1 MNTVVSLAG
10 SIDPSLEKSI
20 NKATKAL
27 GGIDL
32 KAAAI
37 GAAVAAGAVVAIK
50 ALADISKAAYDL
62 GKQFDAAYDAI
73 RIGTGATG
81 EQLEELEDSFKAV
94 YSSVPTSMEDA
105 SKAIADYNTRLGIT
119 GDTLE
124 SLSSQAIAVSQML
137 GVDLGTTIEASSQ
150 AFQQWGISTEDM
162 GKSMDYVFKV
172 SQATGKGFN
181 DLMSTVKTFGPQLQ
195 QLGFSFEQSAAMVG
209 QMEKAGL
216 DTNAVMGALKKS
228 AGEFAEQGLSISE
241 GFTKYYDAIKNA
253 RSETEAIT
261 IANDIFGKR
270 AGSSLA
276 AAIRS
281 GAMEIDAFTKSLN
294 ESDESIMKA
303 MWDTADFAEK
313 SQLLGQQFQVMVEP
327 LATEIFDGV
336 AELMPV
342 ISKVMQQ
349 LAPIIQKV
357 VEMAIPLVDE
367 IFVYVAD
374 FLEQRGPLLASLGEA
389 LLPLIVTV
397 LQALLPP
404 IMKLASEIL
413 PIITD
418 IVVALSPILNMLAS
432 MIGEV
437 LLQAINLIMP
447 IISNVIAVLSDLINF
462 VVNVFTLHWGDAW
475 HNIVDMFGH
484 EFGAIAGLAKAPLNT
499 VIGLINTVIAG
510 INALKIQI
518 PDWVPGLGG
527 KSFAINIPEIPMLA
541 SGGFTDGISIAGEAG
556 TEAVISFDKAFRD
569 KNINIWAQAGEM
581 LGLNIPD
588 GIFNLFGN
596 KNQSEKTEKTP
607 SFASFITDAFS
618 SVFNSDNSQ
627 TLTNFKSSESEKNI
641 FKVLENFVKLPDIIL
656 LNNMPKEK
664 EAPIL
669 LNFPQLPMFASGG
682 FTSGISIAGERD
694 TEAVISF
701 DSAYRDKNISIWAQ
715 AGEMLGV
722 STEAGAVVSFG
733 DIVFAPQISTSSG
746 EGADDLL
753 AKLEAKKTE
762 FIDFIKRELRKEME
776 KQYV

>member
-1 MNTVVSLAG
+1 MAPKIMQTVVKLAG
-10 SIDPSLEKSI
+10 SVDPSLEKSI

-37 GAAVAAGAVVAIK
+37 GAAVAAGAIVAVK
-50 ALADISKAAYDL
+50 ALADISKAAYQL
-62 GKQFDAAYDAI
+62 GTDFDAAYDAI

-105 SKAIADYNTRLGIT
+105 SKAIADYNTRLGVT

-124 SLSSQAIAVSQML
+124 GLSSQAIAVSQML
-137 GVDLGTTIEASSQ
+137 GEDLSSTIESSSQ

-228 AGEFAEQGLSISE
+228 AGEFAEQGLTISE

-281 GAMEIDAFTKSLN
+281 GAMEIDAFTQSLN

-327 LATEIFDGV
+327 LASEIFDGV
-336 AELMPV
+336 AALMPT
-342 ISKVMQQ
+342 ISKIMEQM
-349 LAPIIQKV
+349 APIIQKV
-357 VEMAIPLVDE
+357 VEQAIPLVDE

-374 FLEQRGPLLASLGEA
+374 FMEQCGPLLASLAEA
-389 LLPLIVTV
+389 ILPLIVTV
-397 LQALLPP
+397 LQAILPVVLQ
-404 IMKLASEIL
+404 LASEIL
-413 PIITD
+413 PIITE
-418 IVVALSPILNMLAS
+418 IIVALSPILNMLAS

-437 LLQAINLIMP
+437 LLQAVQLIMP
-447 IISNVIAVLSDLINF
+447 IINDIIGVLTNLIQF
-462 VVNVFTLHWGDAW
+462 IVNVFTLQWGDAW
-475 HNIVDMFGH
+475 QNIIDMFGH
-484 EFGAIAGLAKAPLNT
+484 AFGAIAGLAKAPLNA
-499 VIGLINTVIAG
+499 VIGIINTLIAG
-510 INALKIQI
+510 INALKIEI

-527 KSFAINIPEIPMLA
+527 KAFALNIPQIPMLA
-541 SGGFTDGISIAGEAG
+541 SGGFTDGVSIAGEAG
-556 TEAVISFDKAFRD
+556 TEAVISFD
-569 KNINIWAQAGEM
+569 
-581 LGLNIPD
+581 
-588 GIFNLFGN
+588 
-596 KNQSEKTEKTP
+596 
-607 SFASFITDAFS
+607 
-618 SVFNSDNSQ
+618 
-627 TLTNFKSSESEKNI
+627 
-641 FKVLENFVKLPDIIL
+641 
-656 LNNMPKEK
+656 
-664 EAPIL
+664 
-669 LNFPQLPMFASGG
+669 
-682 FTSGISIAGERD
+682 
-694 TEAVISF
+694 
-701 DSAYRDKNISIWAQ
+701 SAYRDRNIDIWTQ
-715 AGEMLGV
+715 AGQMLGV
-722 STEAGAVVSFG
+722 SSDTSSTVITFG
-733 DIVFAPQISTSSG
+733 DIVFAPQITAGSG
-746 EGADDLL
+746 EGAQDLL
-753 AKLEAKKTE
+753 QKLEAQKTE
-762 FIDFIKRELRKEME
+762 FIDFVKRELRKEME